1 MSIAFKEGLRIPPPA
16 MEQIITGAN
25 QDIRQVGEGE
35 CCTGEYYVVDHLRIL
50 FAFEYINSKSIWMH
64 SLGFHSPNLKQ
75 NSIGCQCFDFVRPKS

>member
-35 CCTGEYYVVDHLRIL
+35 CCTGEYFMVDHVRIL
-50 FAFEYINSKSIWMH
+50 FAFEYIKFEIYLDALAWISFAK
-64 SLGFHSPNLKQ
+64 F
-75 NSIGCQCFDFVRPKS
+75 